1 MVSSPRR
8 LASSKARTR
17 LSELPLVDRPTA
29 MSPGRPK
36 AASWRAKT
44 TSKPTSLA
52 RAVTTATSSVRER
65 AGRGRPP
72 GRGCRKVVAT
82 AWASV
87 ELPPLPKA
95 NSRPP
100 PMKDRAMAP
109 AQSRPTAGTPD
120 HGDGL
125 LGVDHDGVPDHRVD
139 QGDADLLHALAG
151 VDHGQI

>member
-36 AASWRAKT
+36 AASWRANT

-52 RAVTTATSSVRER
+52 RAVTTATSSVSDS
-65 AGRGRPP
+65 AGRARPP

-82 AWASV
+82 AC
-87 ELPPLPKA
+87 
-95 NSRPP
+95 
-100 PMKDRAMAP
+100 
-109 AQSRPTAGTPD
+109 
-120 HGDGL
+120 
-125 LGVDHDGVPDHRVD
+125 VD
-139 QGDADLLHALAG
+139 QGHADLLGALAG
-151 VDHGQI
+151 VDHGQVGVEQLDHPHLDRLVGAGDADVAVTV